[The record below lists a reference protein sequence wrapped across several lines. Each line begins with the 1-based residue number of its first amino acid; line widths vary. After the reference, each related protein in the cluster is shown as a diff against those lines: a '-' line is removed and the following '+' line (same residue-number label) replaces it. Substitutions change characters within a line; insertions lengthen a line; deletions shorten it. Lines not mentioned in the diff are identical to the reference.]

1 MVNLFRTKKQMI
13 DEAKQKEEANAT
25 RKNFGGK
32 RGGTHL
38 EFSLRTD
45 IPDEM
50 ENFLKL
56 LEDAREDI
64 ERELN
69 KIK

>member
-1 MVNLFRTKKQMI
+1 MKIFRTKKQII
-13 DEAKQKEEANAT
+13 DQVKQKEETNAT

-32 RGGTHL
+32 IGNTHL
-38 EFSLRTD
+38 EFSLRID

-56 LEDAREDI
+56 LENAKEDI

>member
-1 MVNLFRTKKQMI
+1 MSLFRTKKQMI
-13 DEAKQKEEANAT
+13 AEARQKEEANAT

-32 RGGTHL
+32 IGSTHL

-45 IPDEM
+45 IKDEM

-56 LEDAREDI
+56 LANAKEDI
-64 ERELN
+64 ERELS
-69 KIK
+69 KLK